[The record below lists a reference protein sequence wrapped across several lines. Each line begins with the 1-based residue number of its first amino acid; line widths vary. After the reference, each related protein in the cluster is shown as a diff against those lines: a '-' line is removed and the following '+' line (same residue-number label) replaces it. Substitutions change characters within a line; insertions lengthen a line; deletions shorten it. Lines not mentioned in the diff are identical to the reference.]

1 MIWIYIYTRIYL
13 LNSNVLYLGIAM
25 IYIYI
30 YGLHDAIQ
38 TGSNWTGFSGLWTA
52 KSSDCSLNRSY
63 RTVMRFLGV
72 LANLAIL

>member
-25 IYIYI
+25 IYI